1 MLTYN
6 DVARNFEP
14 RVDHSNILKLGIPKR
29 RWRTSEFA
37 FWRPPQQH
45 FGKCRIEKV
54 NGTAVL
60 LKDTRSS
67 ETEKA
72 GRPQPIKEIQS
83 EDPIE
88 ASSVWGTNLFHK
100 LAQLSSSRWTYTS
113 DDVAWDQQKR
123 CIPHT
128 ANLPFT
134 MHCRNCTF
142 STTCGNQK
150 CQQVDR
156 SELPLQICLG
166 QSTQRELKQ
175 QNPAAGLS

>member
-14 RVDHSNILKLGIPKR
+14 RVYHSNILKLGIPKR
-29 RWRTSEFA
+29 RWRTLEFA

-54 NGTAVL
+54 NGTAKF

-72 GRPQPIKEIQS
+72 DEPQPIKEIQR

-88 ASSVWGTNLFHK
+88 ASSVWGKVDKHK
-100 LAQLSSSRWTYTS
+100 
-113 DDVAWDQQKR
+113 
-123 CIPHT
+123 
-128 ANLPFT
+128 
-134 MHCRNCTF
+134 
-142 STTCGNQK
+142 
-150 CQQVDR
+150 
-156 SELPLQICLG
+156 
-166 QSTQRELKQ
+166 
-175 QNPAAGLS
+175 QN